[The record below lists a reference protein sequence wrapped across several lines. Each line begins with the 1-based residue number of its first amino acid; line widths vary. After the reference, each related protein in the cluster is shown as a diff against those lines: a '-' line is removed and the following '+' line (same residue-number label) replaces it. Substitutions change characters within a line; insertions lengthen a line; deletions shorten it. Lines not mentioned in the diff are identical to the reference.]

1 MNNEKSYCNK
11 NFLIR
16 CYDYTEKK
24 STLLR
29 WGGLVNKVGYSRA
42 KLLATAAIKD
52 KTGKY
57 TYCSRKGFKIDFY
70 AI

>member
-1 MNNEKSYCNK
+1 MNEKSYCNK

-29 WGGLVNKVGYSRA
+29 WAGLVNKVGYSRA
-42 KLLATAAIKD
+42 KLIATAAKKD
-52 KTGKY
+52 KTSKY
-57 TYCSRKGFKIDFY
+57 TYRSRKGFKIDFY

>member
-1 MNNEKSYCNK
+1 MSNEKSYCNK

-16 CYDYTEKK
+16 CYDYSEKK

-29 WGGLVNKVGYSRA
+29 WAGLVNKVGYSRA
-42 KLLATAAIKD
+42 KLLVAGAKKD
-52 KTGKY
+52 RTTKH
-57 TYCSRKGFKIDFY
+57 TYRSRKGFKIEFY

>member
-1 MNNEKSYCNK
+1 MNNNKSYCNK

-29 WGGLVNKVGYSRA
+29 WRGLVNKVGFSRA
-42 KLLATAAIKD
+42 NLLATAAMNSQAD
-52 KTGKY
+52 KY
-57 TYCSRKGFKIDFY
+57 TYRSRKGFKIDFY